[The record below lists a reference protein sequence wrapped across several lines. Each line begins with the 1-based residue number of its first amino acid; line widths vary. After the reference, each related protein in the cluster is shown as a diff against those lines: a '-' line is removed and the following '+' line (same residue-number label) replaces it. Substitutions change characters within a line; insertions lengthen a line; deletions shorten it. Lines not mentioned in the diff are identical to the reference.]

1 MNRNHCFS
9 YTTIRKMLIAFVV
22 LSMVAL
28 NGCGY
33 QKSKDTPALD
43 HRYATKEE
51 GRSLVHENKNYYKGF
66 SQNEIEYR
74 MQKKGAGIDDLVS
87 FAQEQ
92 VMEFTTEEKALLD
105 GLFEEME
112 NSLKEKNYSLPPLE
126 EIVLIKTTMKD
137 ESEADAYTHGTQ
149 IYLNGDLIKAAADG
163 NEELIAGLKVI
174 MWHELFHCITRCNP
188 DFRKEMYRLIRFT
201 ITDKEFPIPPSVF
214 EYHITNPDVEH
225 HDSYA
230 TFVID
235 GRNIDCFTDMVTT
248 KHFENEGD
256 DFFDS
261 MTTALIP
268 IDGTDVYYTPKQ
280 VANFD
285 EIFGKNTDYVID
297 PEECMADNF
306 AYSMVYGMNGKDGKP
321 YPNPE
326 IIEGILS
333 YLQTK

>member
-51 GRSLVHENKNYYKGF
+51 GRSLVLENKNYY
-66 SQNEIEYR
+66 
-74 MQKKGAGIDDLVS
+74 
-87 FAQEQ
+87 
-92 VMEFTTEEKALLD
+92 
-105 GLFEEME
+105 
-112 NSLKEKNYSLPPLE
+112 
-126 EIVLIKTTMKD
+126 
-137 ESEADAYTHGTQ
+137 
-149 IYLNGDLIKAAADG
+149 
-163 NEELIAGLKVI
+163 
-174 MWHELFHCITRCNP
+174 
-188 DFRKEMYRLIRFT
+188 
-201 ITDKEFPIPPSVF
+201 KEFPIPPSVF

-248 KHFENEGD
+248 KHFEKEGD

-268 IDGTDVYYTPKQ
+268 IDGTDVYYTPKHA
-280 VANFD
+280 ANFD

-306 AYSMVYGMNGKDGKP
+306 AYSVVYGMNGKDGNS